1 MSIMHPSDDD
11 AAFDAANTNAG
22 LYLRVRWVKRLRA
35 ALLPFAEG
43 RETQSDRDEAAKV
56 LDETK
61 EWL

>member
-1 MSIMHPSDDD
+1 MSLMHPSDDD
-11 AAFDAANTNAG
+11 ADLARGHAEEGFAM
-22 LYLRVRWVKRLRA
+22 RVRWVKRLRA

-43 RETQSDRDEAAKV
+43 RATDADRAEARAA